1 VCAMTNK
8 EMSPTVLWAQRSD
21 KVMVSIQLDEVTE
34 EKVKVDTDSL
44 SFKGTSGGKVYEVH
58 LEFNNCILPDESTQR
73 KGGREYYFELKK
85 KDPGPFWPRLLK
97 DSKKHQNI
105 KVDFS
110 RWRDESES
118 DDDYSGGGGGK
129 YDDASLEDMMQQMG
143 SGAGNFDPGDAC
155 SDDSDDEDL
164 PELEAESKD

>member
-1 VCAMTNK
+1 MTNK

-21 KVMVSIQLDEVTE
+21 KVMVSIQLEEVTE
-34 EKVKVDTDSL
+34 EKVKLDTDGL

-58 LEFNNCILPDESTQR
+58 LELNNCILPDDSTQ
-73 KGGREYYFELKK
+73 KKCGREYFFELKK

-110 RWRDESES
+110 RWKDESDS
-118 DDDYSGGGGGK
+118 DDDYTGAGGGGK

-143 SGAGNFDPGDAC
+143 SGGGNMDPGEYC